1 MKRLTAK
8 VLDFHQEGSRQRYQ
22 VVIPSYLNSGK
33 RWFRRFTT
41 KDEAIAFAEDLTR
54 DPAGTIAELRGF
66 SAGSRPAPFTRT
78 DRNDAEYLL
87 RAFREKFGT
96 AEITVGLKAFDEY
109 YQSHVAT
116 VQISVADAVKEYLEH
131 RKLIKL
137 DDATRADDQFRL
149 GKFVAKFGHLPLAQV
164 TTNDLRKFFNDIPL
178 TAEGK
183 ASNQIGYRKKI
194 GPFYTWVLK
203 ETKYLKENP
212 ITAISKKSLGQM
224 GENNEFYE
232 VDQFERM
239 LGLVQAPEFR
249 DTLFPWFV
257 ISGFGGL
264 RSKEA
269 ARQSATADA
278 VRWSDIYWN
287 AETPNIH
294 IRKAVGKGGKERH
307 IDASWATATLQ
318 AWLALA
324 PRSNGEFV
332 CATQSQI
339 DYAKARFTEV
349 TGIELNENGFRNSF
363 GTYGCAVSGSVAAV
377 SKQMGNSPAVAEKY
391 YIKSLPSGRG
401 KAFFALRPSQ
411 PGNVVDIR
419 TGTEG

>member
-8 VLDFHQEGSRQRYQ
+8 VLDFRQEGSLQRYQ
-22 VVIPSYLNSGK
+22 VVIPTYLNGGK
-33 RWFRRFTT
+33 RWFRRFIA
-41 KDEAIAFAEDLTR
+41 KEDAIAFAEDLTL
-54 DPAGTIAELRGF
+54 DPVGTVLKLRETQIG
-66 SAGSRPAPFTRT
+66 ARPAPLNRT
-78 DRNDAEYLL
+78 DREQAEYLF
-87 RAFREKFGT
+87 AYFRHRLGD
-96 AEITVGLKAFDEY
+96 ADIAVGIKAIDHY
-109 YQSHVAT
+109 HQTHCAT
-116 VQISVADAVKEYLEH
+116 VRILVRDAVAQYHEH

-137 DDATRADDQFRL
+137 DPATIADDHFRL
-149 GKFVAKFGHLPLAQV
+149 ARFVEVFGHLPLSEV

-183 ASNQIGYRKKI
+183 ASNQIGYRKKV
-194 GPFYTWVLK
+194 GPFYTWAVK
-203 ETKYLKENP
+203 EAKYLTENP
-212 ITAISKKSLGQM
+212 ITAISKKSLGEM

-232 VDQFERM
+232 VDEFSHM
-239 LGLVQAPEFR
+239 LRIVQTPEFR

-269 ARQSATADA
+269 ARQNATADA
-278 VRWSDIYWN
+278 LRWSDIYWD

-307 IDASWATATLQ
+307 IDAPWATGPLQ
-318 AWLALA
+318 AWLELV
-324 PRSNGEFV
+324 PRNSEFV

-339 DYAKARFTEV
+339 TYAKAQFTKL
-349 TGIELNENGFRNSF
+349 TGIELNENGLRNSF
-363 GTYGCAVSGSVAAV
+363 GTYGCAVSGSVSAV

-401 KAFFALRPSQ
+401 KAFFNLRPLE
-411 PGNVVDIR
+411 VV
-419 TGTEG
+419 EQAAA